1 MVVNIFKM
9 TKAKVVPICPV
20 FIKKFCYLKIESFW
34 WREGAMTKVHDKE
47 STSRKY
53 KFLVI

>member
-1 MVVNIFKM
+1 M
-9 TKAKVVPICPV
+9 TKAKVVPICPA

-34 WREGAMTKVHDKE
+34 WWEGAMTKIHDKE